1 MTTRKERIE
10 VIDRLIGLGFSYD
23 ESETLRRIAM
33 TFSRWDEAECNG
45 EIQRDEST
53 GIPYRYV
60 NPGMSERRYRIPDRE
75 NGAYKRLNRIMEEHR
90 DLWAYRQGDPR
101 GASLYIGRIDQ
112 MPEGYKVEN
121 CYSSFGV
128 AVY

>member
-1 MTTRKERIE
+1 MTTRKERSE
-10 VIDRLIGLGFSYD
+10 VIARLIGLGFSYQ
-23 ESETLRRIAM
+23 ESEALRRIAM
-33 TFSRWDEAECNG
+33 TFSRWDESECNG

-60 NPGMSERRYRIPDRE
+60 NPGMSERRYRVPDRE
-75 NGAYKRLNRIMEEHR
+75 TGAYRRLLKIMGEHAN
-90 DLWAYRQGDPR
+90 LWYYHQGDPR
-101 GASLYIGRIDQ
+101 GASLYIGRKDNLPGGCQ
-112 MPEGYKVEN
+112 VEN